1 MRVCPNDL
9 QDRGQDKNVLYV
21 VYEMNHS
28 GVNLTGFEV
37 MDACRNPYGGVS
49 S

>member
-21 VYEMNHS
+21 VEMNHS

-37 MDACRNPYGGVS
+37 MDACRNPYGGGS